1 MDEDLFDSMNPIAVP
16 RKKDLFVKK
25 DYVRALQ
32 IVYRWKNLLFTLITL
47 CLLVLQMSFLLVHC
61 GYIVPGEN
69 DNIEASRNI
78 IRTEKQPANFT
89 ERGLEKEP
97 KAGEYSDSEIK
108 FQYVTLVMN
117 ITNTILIFSSVL
129 YSFVMFCGL
138 GASLGGYLGGLVHI
152 SRACV
157 YSLII
162 IILLLPWQFVFKY
175 TVLGAVYT
183 PLEMAMWHV
192 TNITDMFGKVL
203 LYLRF
208 TGYPILVFILLI
220 LAHLQSLLWSRAV
233 TRKLNQ

>member
-117 ITNTILIFSSVL
+117 ITNTILIFHPCCIVL
-129 YSFVMFCGL
+129 LCFV
-138 GASLGGYLGGLVHI
+138 AWEPRWEDILGGWSIYLVH
-152 SRACV
+152 
-157 YSLII
+157 
-162 IILLLPWQFVFKY
+162 
-175 TVLGAVYT
+175 
-183 PLEMAMWHV
+183 
-192 TNITDMFGKVL
+192 
-203 LYLRF
+203 
-208 TGYPILVFILLI
+208 VFI
-220 LAHLQSLLWSRAV
+220 R
-233 TRKLNQ
+233 